1 MIFVRYAG
9 IKSNR
14 MRIFVLLSRI
24 PYPLEKGDKL
34 RAFNQIKQLS
44 KNHEIILCALNS
56 IRKADKQKAFAELQ
70 PYCRSINFIDIPAHV
85 RALNIIKAF
94 FSGLPFQT
102 GYFFSRKA
110 SRKIK
115 NLIKEYQPDH
125 LYGQLVR
132 VAPYL
137 MNIPIPKTLDYQ
149 DAFSYGMKRRKE
161 QALFPARW
169 VLNMEFKRLTRF
181 ENRVFNAFNNKTIIS
196 EQDRNLIKHPYNFEI
211 QVIKNGVNFDF
222 FTPVH
227 TGKRQ
232 DIVFCGNMSYPPNID
247 AADFLVKEI
256 MPRVWKQNPEITLLL
271 AGATPHRKVK
281 KLAQERVRVSGWM
294 NDIREAYLTSRVF
307 IAPMRIGTGLQNKLL
322 EAMALKIPAITT
334 PLANAALH
342 AKPDVEI
349 LIGESANDL
358 ANHILTLLASEE
370 KQHQL
375 ANNAYHFVQQNFNW
389 ERTTARLETLI
400 KRKIY

>member
-1 MIFVRYAG
+1 
-9 IKSNR
+9 

-70 PYCRSINFIDIPAHV
+70 PYCRSVNFIDIPFRIRV
-85 RALNIIKAF
+85 INIIKAF

-110 SRKIK
+110 YRKIK
-115 NLIKEYQPDH
+115 SLIKEYKPDH

-137 MNIPIPKTLDYQ
+137 IEIPIPKTLDYQ

-161 QALFPARW
+161 RALFPVSL
-169 VLNMEFKRLTRF
+169 VLNMEYKRLSRF
-181 ENRVFNAFNNKTIIS
+181 ENQIFDAFDNKTIIS
-196 EQDRNLIKHPYNFEI
+196 EQDKNLITHPKKSEI

-222 FTPVH
+222 FTSVP
-227 TGKRQ
+227 TQKKQ
-232 DIVFCGNMSYPPNID
+232 DIVFCGNMNYPPNVD
-247 AADFLVKEI
+247 AATFLVKEI
-256 MPRVWKQNPEITLLL
+256 MPLVWKQNPDITLLV
-271 AGATPHRKVK
+271 AGACPSGKVK
-281 KLAQERVRVSGWM
+281 RLAQEKVKVSGWM
-294 NDIREAYLTSRVF
+294 EDIREAYLTSRVF

-342 AKPDVEI
+342 AKPEKEI
-349 LIGESANDL
+349 LIGENANTL
-358 ANHILTLLASEE
+358 ADNILLLLASEE
-370 KQHQL
+370 KQNQL
-375 ANNAYHFVQQNFNW
+375 AHNAFLFAQKNFSW
-389 ERTTARLETLI
+389 EETTTQLETLI
-400 KRKIY
+400 NK